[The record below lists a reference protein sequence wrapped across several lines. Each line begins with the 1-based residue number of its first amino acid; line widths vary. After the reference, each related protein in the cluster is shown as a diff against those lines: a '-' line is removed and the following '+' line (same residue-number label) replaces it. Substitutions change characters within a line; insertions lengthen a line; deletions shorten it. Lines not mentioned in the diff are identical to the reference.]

1 MFLYVVPCLIRV
13 LQWSRFEEAVNA
25 AEMAVK
31 IDPSH
36 AEAGALLRKSRFV
49 SQARINGNE
58 LFKFGRFFE
67 ALASYAEGLE
77 CDPNNAVLLC
87 NRAACRMK
95 LGQWEKAV
103 EDCDAALRLQP
114 NYMKARMRRASCSAK
129 VIFFF
134 KEPFFPLMVAFC
146 I

>member
-1 MFLYVVPCLIRV
+1 MTCVCAYVYACVYIFVCVPCLIRV

-31 IDPSH
+31 IDPNH

-67 ALASYAEGLE
+67 ALALYAEGLE

-114 NYMKARMRRASCSAK
+114 NYKKARMRRASCSAK
-129 VIFFF
+129 VIFFL
-134 KEPFFPLMVAFC
+134 K
-146 I
+146 